1 MFGGVAMTEEQRK
14 ARAEYKR
21 RWRQQN
27 PDKCRAYQ
35 IKFWTKKAE
44 EYRNAEKESTDNQE

>member
-1 MFGGVAMTEEQRK
+1 MTEEEK
-14 ARAEYKR
+14 AARREYKR
-21 RWRQQN
+21 RWRQAN